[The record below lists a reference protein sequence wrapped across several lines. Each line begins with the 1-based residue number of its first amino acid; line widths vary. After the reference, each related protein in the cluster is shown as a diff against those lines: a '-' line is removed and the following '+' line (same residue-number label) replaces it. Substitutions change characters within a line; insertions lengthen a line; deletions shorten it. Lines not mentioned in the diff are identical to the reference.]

1 MKISC
6 PAAEHINETPVITYT
21 VIVAFIILLLFSDQD
36 EVHER
41 DRFSDFLLIA
51 LRDLLTVNRRL
62 KLILMSAALDINL
75 FIEYFG
81 KCPVVHG
88 KSFFWLL
95 WTQTCVWTI
104 YCQLHL
110 QWNPTLGPAH

>member
-1 MKISC
+1 MFCLPINTSC
-6 PAAEHINETPVITYT
+6 PPVEHGNKIPV
-21 VIVAFIILLLFSDQD
+21 ILLLFSDQD

-62 KLILMSAALDINL
+62 KLILMSAALDIDL

-88 KSFFWLL
+88 RSF
-95 WTQTCVWTI
+95 
-104 YCQLHL
+104 
-110 QWNPTLGPAH
+110 

>member
-1 MKISC
+1 MGASLLALAKSSYILTLLFY
-6 PAAEHINETPVITYT
+6 PL
-21 VIVAFIILLLFSDQD
+21 IILSQLAFHYCCQD
-36 EVHER
+36 EIHER

-51 LRDLLTVNRRL
+51 MRDLLTVNRRL

-88 KSFFWLL
+88 NVSECIAEFII
-95 WTQTCVWTI
+95 C
-104 YCQLHL
+104 
-110 QWNPTLGPAH
+110 

>member
-1 MKISC
+1 M
-6 PAAEHINETPVITYT
+6 PVMTY
-21 VIVAFIILLLFSDQD
+21 FFILLLLSDQD

-62 KLILMSAALDINL
+62 KLILMSATLNINL

-81 KCPVVHG
+81 KCPVIHG
-88 KSFFWLL
+88 RSIFIASLDPNLFFDHIILSTPSICKIPSGAAVSNDVLDRLL
-95 WTQTCVWTI
+95 
-104 YCQLHL
+104 L
-110 QWNPTLGPAH
+110 

>member
-1 MKISC
+1 MRIF
-6 PAAEHINETPVITYT
+6 N
-21 VIVAFIILLLFSDQD
+21 QD

-75 FIEYFG
+75 FIDYFG
-81 KCPVVHG
+81 KCPVIHGRCTVHV
-88 KSFFWLL
+88 S
-95 WTQTCVWTI
+95 TCTTKWILT
-104 YCQLHL
+104 CLCS
-110 QWNPTLGPAH
+110 

>member
-1 MKISC
+1 MGASLLALAKSSY
-6 PAAEHINETPVITYT
+6 INI
-21 VIVAFIILLLFSDQD
+21 IILSIDNFISTYFLINFFCCQD
-36 EVHER
+36 EIHER

-51 LRDLLTVNRRL
+51 MRDLLTVNRRL

-88 KSFFWLL
+88 NVSKCIAEFII
-95 WTQTCVWTI
+95 C
-104 YCQLHL
+104 
-110 QWNPTLGPAH
+110 

>member
-1 MKISC
+1 MKMISSKHFARLIEYQC
-6 PAAEHINETPVITYT
+6 PPAEHVNKTPVIAYA
-21 VIVAFIILLLFSDQD
+21 VHYFALFSDQD

-88 KSFFWLL
+88 RSFL
-95 WTQTCVWTI
+95 
-104 YCQLHL
+104 
-110 QWNPTLGPAH
+110 

>member
-1 MKISC
+1 M
-6 PAAEHINETPVITYT
+6 
-21 VIVAFIILLLFSDQD
+21 LFHYCCQD
-36 EVHER
+36 EIHER

-51 LRDLLTVNRRL
+51 MRDLLTVNRRL

-88 KSFFWLL
+88 NVSKCTAEFIICLFYRMLKLSWIPDCQS
-95 WTQTCVWTI
+95 TQHAKKLVS
-104 YCQLHL
+104 
-110 QWNPTLGPAH
+110 NSPGLGGSG

>member
-1 MKISC
+1 MLHFLCI
-6 PAAEHINETPVITYT
+6 
-21 VIVAFIILLLFSDQD
+21 SDQD

-75 FIEYFG
+75 FIDYFG

-88 KSFFWLL
+88 RSLALACMRTVSWILSYMYLLTNNNNEVQKSMGKKKENW
-95 WTQTCVWTI
+95 
-104 YCQLHL
+104 
-110 QWNPTLGPAH
+110 

>member
-1 MKISC
+1 MGASLLALAKSSY
-6 PAAEHINETPVITYT
+6 INI
-21 VIVAFIILLLFSDQD
+21 IILSIDNFSSTYFLIYYCSQD
-36 EVHER
+36 EIHER

-51 LRDLLTVNRRL
+51 MRDLLTVNRRL

-88 KSFFWLL
+88 NVSKYIAEFII
-95 WTQTCVWTI
+95 C
-104 YCQLHL
+104 
-110 QWNPTLGPAH
+110 